1 MRNKIVESDLKYITE
16 TNLPWEL
23 FKNKTVLISG
33 ASGFLPSYMVETLLY
48 LNETRGFNIKILGI
62 VLNIEE
68 ARQRFSH
75 YRGNK
80 NLVFIFQDVCDKIK
94 INENIDY
101 IIHAASH
108 ASPKIF
114 SKNPV
119 ETINPNILGTNNLL
133 NS

>member
-101 IIHAASH
+101 IILFISR
-108 ASPKIF
+108 
-114 SKNPV
+114 
-119 ETINPNILGTNNLL
+119 L
-133 NS
+133 